1 MAKKEDPPLIPV
13 SPRVAE
19 IVGQL
24 AKERVV
30 ETLVQNVTH
39 HSTLQGSLLDLVQI
53 IYFALLQTDPARLE
67 HLATTK
73 QMKFYIVRMIMNQFF
88 SQSSPFY
95 KEIRRFSRRS
105 SEISNQISETYE
117 MGKDYTNTHR

>member
-1 MAKKEDPPLIPV
+1 MAKRTEKILIPV

-39 HSTLQGSLLDLVQI
+39 HSSLQGNLLDLVQI
-53 IYFALLQTDPARLE
+53 IYFALLQTDPERLE
-67 HLATTK
+67 HLASTG
-73 QMKFYIVRMIMNQFF
+73 QMKFYIVRMIMNQYF

-95 KEIRRFSRRS
+95 KEIRRFGRKAVEVSA
-105 SEISNQISETYE
+105 QISETYATD
-117 MGKDYTNTHR
+117 KLR

>member
-1 MAKKEDPPLIPV
+1 MANKTEKKLIPV
-13 SPRVAE
+13 SGRTAE
-19 IVGQL
+19 IVGKL
-24 AKERVV
+24 AKDKVV

-39 HSTLQGSLLDLVQI
+39 HSVVRGNLLDLSQI

-67 HLATTK
+67 HLASTG

-95 KEIRRFSRRS
+95 KEIRKFGRKAVEVSA
-105 SEISNQISETYE
+105 QISETYATDK
-117 MGKDYTNTHR
+117 MR